1 MFSCVMP
8 QVIGRDMAPFLILLG
23 IIIVGSMF
31 FFVICNPSSSAFGY
45 NEASLGA
52 LWPLFTVF
60 LASMGNPIDVLGTD
74 DFGTWPAIL
83 MLCGFLFFVVIILCA
98 SLSSSDLSHMCCAE
112 CLVPRRMNVLI
123 AIMADSYEMVKEHE
137 KVEALHERAKMIAD
151 MELLHPGWHRFSTYM
166 HVCEAADEDSGLE
179 PEWAGVAG
187 RVKVLLGEV
196 KSDLWDGIADAKS
209 ELQLEVAKAATADN
223 LTSLASDVST
233 LQAGMHEQQHNVAA
247 LASDVAAMKAVL
259 EQLVAGLPLG

>member
-1 MFSCVMP
+1 
-8 QVIGRDMAPFLILLG
+8 MAPFLILLG

-98 SLSSSDLSHMCCAE
+98 PLFVLLPPVGSWTMLSAL
-112 CLVPRRMNVLI
+112 PRRMNVLI

-187 RVKVLLGEV
+187 RVKVLLAE
-196 KSDLWDGIADAKS
+196 STERL
-209 ELQLEVAKAATADN
+209 ELRMASAVDVAA
-223 LTSLASDVST
+223 
-233 LQAGMHEQQHNVAA
+233 LQAGIDQQQQDVAA
-247 LASDVAAMKAVL
+247 LSSDVAAMKAVL
-259 EQLVAGLPLG
+259 EQLVARMPSD